1 MRNEPRLLASL
12 LFVLVICSCDAS
24 ATERLRVA
32 FPSLGIALSPS
43 WVTLEKGLWRKYG
56 LDVELILLSGG
67 ARTVPALLS
76 GSVQI
81 LLASDPTVTQA
92 IAQGTDLMKLGV
104 TTNTFGAALLTQ
116 PDIESVKDLK
126 GKVLGVARGRDA
138 SYARLIK
145 LLRDNG
151 INPNDDVKLL
161 AIGEGPGAR
170 LNALKAKVIQGTI
183 LSPPLD
189 LVASKEGLRVLEKLD
204 VPTPAGGISTTGNFL
219 RQHRAVLLNFL
230 KGYIEGIHYLLT
242 RKDESIKVLSRYL
255 RNPDM
260 AVVGYFYDE
269 IARRAEKDLR
279 PAPESIRFLNDLVAL
294 DEPKAKQL
302 TETDHWD
309 LSLIEQIRKTGF
321 VDQLYRN

>member
-1 MRNEPRLLASL
+1 MRKQRRFFASL
-12 LFVLVICSCDAS
+12 CFALLVCSTEAP
-24 ATERLRVA
+24 AAERLRVA

-43 WVTLEKGLWRKYG
+43 WVTLDKGLWRKYG

-92 IAQGTDLMKLGV
+92 IAQGTDLIKLGV

-151 INPNDDVKLL
+151 INPNEDVKLL

-189 LVASKEGLRVLEKLD
+189 LVASKEGLRVLQKLD
-204 VPTPAGGISTTGNFL
+204 VPTPAGGISTTGSFL
-219 RQHRAVLLNFL
+219 RQNRAVLLNFL

-279 PAPESIRFLNDLVAL
+279 PAPESVRFLNELVAL

-309 LSLIEQIRKTGF
+309 LSLIEQIRKSGF
-321 VDQLYRN
+321 IDQLYRN

>member
-1 MRNEPRLLASL
+1 MQPRFIASL
-12 LFVLVICSCDAS
+12 FFILLVCSADAP
-24 ATERLRVA
+24 AAEMLRVA

-67 ARTVPALLS
+67 ARTVPALVS
-76 GSVQI
+76 SSVQI

-92 IAQGTDLMKLGV
+92 IAQGTDLIKLGV

-116 PDIESVKDLK
+116 PDIQSVKDLK

-151 INPNDDVKLL
+151 INPNEDVKLL

-170 LNALKAKVIQGTI
+170 LNALKAKVIHGTI

-189 LVASKEGLRVLEKLD
+189 LVASKEGLKVLEKLD
-204 VPTPAGGISTTGNFL
+204 VPTPAGGISTTGNLL
-219 RQHRAVLLNFL
+219 RQNRAVLLNFL

-242 RKDESIKVLSRYL
+242 RKDESIKVLARYL

-279 PAPESIRFLNDLVAL
+279 PAPESVRFLNELVAL

-309 LSLIEQIRKTGF
+309 LSLIEQIRKSGF
-321 VDQLYRN
+321 VDHLYRN